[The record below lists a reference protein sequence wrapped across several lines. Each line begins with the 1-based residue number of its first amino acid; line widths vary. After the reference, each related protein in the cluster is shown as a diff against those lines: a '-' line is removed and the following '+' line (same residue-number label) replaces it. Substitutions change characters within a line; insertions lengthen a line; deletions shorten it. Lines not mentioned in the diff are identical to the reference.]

1 MAASQMILK
10 FGVRQW
16 LALGV
21 AILIA
26 LGGVYWSLLGGAVL
40 FGLQDWLVGAGPPG
54 TNTNT
59 GSQARYDVL
68 VFYYRYFFFPGLGLA
83 VALLLWNPGYSTWK
97 ENVVALTLL
106 ALALPAFSINI
117 LMHDQL
123 IRLWVQALLDVVVAI
138 CAMYFAVVLVRQR
151 FESLLATIAKYVLV
165 GILFSFFVLV
175 PIFYAVVWGAAM
187 IGLSPA
193 IVHGSAKDIIETI
206 LAIGGFAISIF
217 GLVRE
222 LRKERKEGAL
232 PR

>member
-1 MAASQMILK
+1 MNGAKSEMISE

-21 AILIA
+21 AIVIA

-59 GSQARYDVL
+59 GFQARYDVL

-83 VALLLWNPGYSTWK
+83 VALLLWKPGYSTWK
-97 ENVVALTLL
+97 ENVVALALL

-123 IRLWVQALLDVVVAI
+123 IRLWVQGLLDVVVAI
-138 CAMYFAVVLVRQR
+138 CAMYFVIVLVRQR
-151 FESLLATIAKYVLV
+151 FKSLLTTIAKYVLV

-175 PIFYAVVWGAAM
+175 PIFYAVYGAQ
-187 IGLSPA
+187 P
-193 IVHGSAKDIIETI
+193 
-206 LAIGGFAISIF
+206 
-217 GLVRE
+217 
-222 LRKERKEGAL
+222 
-232 PR
+232 